1 MAIDTGIVDPSNCIL
16 LDPGGAAWWLSNAVF
31 MEGPD
36 KSTAN
41 PGPNTTDVV
50 VTWKAG
56 SSPDNPCQLQIPTV
70 LLELYVGDPHDERVD
85 AAARVT
91 GEEAQRNAEDHG
103 KRHRGEA
110 DGERGGS

>member
-70 LLELYVGDPHDERVD
+70 LLELYVGDPSLVMSPLNTVEL
-85 AAARVT
+85 T
-91 GEEAQRNAEDHG
+91 ES
-103 KRHRGEA
+103 
-110 DGERGGS
+110 GSPLVPGPVVVSGLNPG